1 MTTRVGT
8 IWRLPVIAWILGPLL
23 ATLLL
28 LGLAL
33 AYYLL
38 QSRSEAPLFRVVI
51 DGETLTL
58 DAETHADLGRELG
71 ELAAG
76 LDLRLRQEMQL
87 WLDARLDTTFAP
99 LDAAV
104 PEYLDWHFSL
114 RGSYMRLAMAL
125 SGGLDEWLQAQLTE
139 RLIERSGFE
148 AALEELEADY
158 ATRLEQAQR
167 RLGQGIALT
176 LHARYGERQA
186 SATGSQEI
194 HEIDLD
200 LALQHAFQDRRD
212 EMRWGTAAAGGALGL
227 TISRALAHRLMA
239 GAAMQGSKAV
249 AGRIVARLGGHAT
262 RSLGSGAAASVATS
276 PTGPAALLAGATATA
291 VALAGFAGT
300 EYAMLKAEEHRFRG
314 AMEAELAGEV
324 ARARAEVRYAL
335 EADATR
341 RAEALERYLADAAR
355 DAETVGEVPQAYR
368 IFDSGR

>member
-1 MTTRVGT
+1 MTTRADT
-8 IWRLPVIAWILGPLL
+8 LWRLPVIAWILGPLL

-33 AYYLL
+33 AYYQL

-71 ELAAG
+71 ELAVG

-114 RGSYMRLAMAL
+114 QGSYMRLAMAL
-125 SGGLDEWLQAQLTE
+125 TGGLDEWLEAQLTE
-139 RLIERSGFE
+139 RLVERSGFE
-148 AALEELEADY
+148 TALNELEADY

-167 RLGQGIALT
+167 RLAQGIALT
-176 LHARYGERQA
+176 LHARYGERQT
-186 SATGSQEI
+186 SATTREI

-200 LALQHAFQDRRD
+200 LALQHAFQGRRD
-212 EMRWGTAAAGGALGL
+212 EMRWGMAATGGVLGF
-227 TISRALAHRLMA
+227 TVSRALAQRLTA
-239 GAAMQGSKAV
+239 GAAMQGSRAV

-262 RSLGSGAAASVATS
+262 RSLGSGATASVVAS
-276 PTGPAALLAGATATA
+276 PTGPAALLAGATATV

-300 EYAMLKAEEHRFRG
+300 EYALLKAEEHRFRD
-314 AMEAELAGEV
+314 AMEAELTGEV
-324 ARARAEVRYAL
+324 ARTRAEVRYAL

-341 RAEALERYLADAAR
+341 RAEALERSLADAAR

-368 IFDSGR
+368 IFDPGR

>member
-1 MTTRVGT
+1 MTTRTDPV
-8 IWRLPVIAWILGPLL
+8 WRLPVVAWILGPLL
-23 ATLLL
+23 AALLL
-28 LGLAL
+28 LGLVL
-33 AYYLL
+33 AYHQL

-58 DAETHADLGRELG
+58 DAETHAELGQELG
-71 ELAAG
+71 ELATG

-87 WLDARLDTTFAP
+87 WLDARLDAAFVP
-99 LDAAV
+99 LEAAV

-114 RGSYMRLAMAL
+114 RGSYLRLAMAL
-125 SGGLDEWLQAQLTE
+125 TGRLDEWLQAQLTE

-148 AALEELEADY
+148 AAVEQLETDY

-186 SATGSQEI
+186 SATGSREI

-200 LALQHAFQDRRD
+200 LALQHAFQGRWD
-212 EMRWGTAAAGGALGL
+212 EIRWGTAAAGGALGL
-227 TISRALAHRLMA
+227 AVSRALAQRLVA
-239 GAAMQGSKAV
+239 GAAMQGSRAV

-262 RSLGSGAAASVATS
+262 RSLGSGATATVATS
-276 PTGPAALLAGATATA
+276 PSGPAALLAGATATA

-300 EYAMLKAEEHRFRG
+300 EYALLKAEEHRFRD
-314 AMEAELAGEV
+314 ALEAELNGEV
-324 ARARAEVRYAL
+324 ARARAEVRHAL

-341 RAEALERYLADAAR
+341 RAEALERYLAQAAR

-368 IFDSGR
+368 IFDPGR